1 MESFYKD
8 PEKDLNDPE
17 VCLPCDCNLDGT
29 IPFGDTGDTS
39 CVSIPEEGEIPGQC
53 NCKTH
58 VAGRQCDHCA
68 PGWLSVC
75 QRLKLRRTNSAQVIG
90 TSQRRTRT
98 DANSARATSTV
109 RSSLQTEA
117 ATRTLEPAPA
127 RGTSLRLETVTS
139 ANINTMASQSLIR
152 LVARRVTVILEVP
165 TTTTVTSKRANVSAD
180 PISR

>member
-68 PGWLSVC
+68 PGWLVVC
-75 QRLKLRRTNSAQVIG
+75 QRLKYRRTPLHRLLELHNGEPGRMPTVHVQHPRYGPVCGRRLRRGHRSLHLQAE
-90 TSQRRTRT
+90 RRCDSRL
-98 DANSARATSTV
+98 RPVQIST
-109 RSSLQTEA
+109 LW
-117 ATRTLEPAPA
+117 P
-127 RGTSLRLETVTS
+127 LRV
-139 ANINTMASQSLIR
+139 
-152 LVARRVTVILEVP
+152 
-165 TTTTVTSKRANVSAD
+165 
-180 PISR
+180 